1 MLLRFGVSN
10 HLSIRD
16 FQELSLVA
24 SSLKDRNEGL
34 IACAAAPGGCVVPA
48 VAIYGANASGKS
60 NFGHAMG
67 TMRSMVLESQTRW
80 KPDGGVPRHPF
91 ALDPTCAET
100 PSRFEI
106 DFAVDDVR
114 HHYGFEAS
122 DAAFE
127 SEWLYVFP
135 KSYRRLLFERN
146 GDEFHFGRALKGENA
161 AITRLTRPNSL
172 YLSAAAQNG
181 HELLSGI
188 FNYFTSM
195 HGVGGVTVD
204 GPMASMLLAKRDL
217 DRRTIEFLQQMD
229 TGVAGYRRQEMRI
242 HEEKGGG
249 GIQEGLLDLIK
260 KAGGERSDIAEWLSN
275 PVVMELEHRS
285 RDDEP
290 VYFSLD
296 LESAGTRRLLMT
308 LGPSFQV
315 LDEGNLLFIDELD
328 ASLHTRAAEA
338 VLNLFCSPTNNPK
351 GAQVIATTH
360 DTNLLKVP
368 ALRRDQVWFIEKDS
382 GGATRLYPLTD
393 IRTRKGDDF
402 ERGYLQGRYG
412 AAPRDMDISTLV
424 PPR

>member
-10 HLSIRD
+10 HLSIRK
-16 FQELSLVA
+16 FQELSFVA
-24 SSLKDRNEGL
+24 SSLKDPGEGL
-34 IACAAAPGGCVVPA
+34 IACAAAPGGFVVPA

-60 NFGHAMG
+60 NLVDALG
-67 TMRSMVLESQTRW
+67 TMRGMVLGSQAHW

-91 ALDPTCAET
+91 ALDPACSET

-106 DFAVDDVR
+106 DFAVDGVR

-122 DAAFE
+122 DTAFE

-146 GDEFHFGRALKGENA
+146 GDEFRFGRALKGENA
-161 AITRLTRPNSL
+161 TIARLTRPNSL

-181 HELLSGI
+181 HTLLSSI
-188 FNYFTSM
+188 FNYFTSI

-204 GPMASMLLAKRDL
+204 GPMAAMLFAKRDL
-217 DRRTIEFLQQMD
+217 DWRTIKFLQQMG
-229 TGVAGYRRQEMRI
+229 TGVTGYRRKEMRI
-242 HEEKGGG
+242 REQRRE
-249 GIQEGLLDLIK
+249 IQEGLLDLIK
-260 KAGGERSDIAEWLSN
+260 EAGGERLDFAEWLSN
-275 PVVMELEHRS
+275 PVVVELEHRS

-290 VYFSLD
+290 MYFSLD
-296 LESAGTRRLLMT
+296 LESAGTRRLLMA
-308 LGPSFQV
+308 LGPAFQV

-351 GAQVIATTH
+351 GAQIIATTH
-360 DTNLLKVP
+360 DTNLLNAP
-368 ALRRDQVWFIEKDS
+368 ALRRDQIWFIEKDS

-402 ERGYLQGRYG
+402 ERGYQQGRYG
-412 AAPRDMDISTLV
+412 AAPGDMDISTLV
-424 PPR
+424 PRR

>member
-24 SSLKDRNEGL
+24 SSLKDPGEGL
-34 IACAAAPGGCVVPA
+34 IPCAAAPGGFVVPA

-67 TMRSMVLESQTRW
+67 TMRSMVRESQTRW
-80 KPDGGVPRHPF
+80 KPDDGVPRHPF
-91 ALDPTCAET
+91 ALDPACSET

-106 DFAVDDVR
+106 DFAVDGVR

-122 DAAFE
+122 DTAFE

-135 KSYRRLLFERN
+135 KSYRRLLFARN

-161 AITRLTRPNSL
+161 AISRLTRPNSL

-181 HELLSGI
+181 HALLSGI
-188 FNYFTSM
+188 FDYFTSI
-195 HGVGGVTVD
+195 HGVGSVTVD
-204 GPMASMLLAKRDL
+204 GPMAAMLFAKRDL
-217 DRRTIEFLQQMD
+217 DRRTIRFLQQID
-229 TGVAGYRRQEMRI
+229 TGVTSYRRKELHIR
-242 HEEKGGG
+242 EEGG

-260 KAGGERSDIAEWLSN
+260 KAGGERSDFAEWLSN
-275 PVVMELEHRS
+275 PVVVELEHRS

-296 LESAGTRRLLMT
+296 LESAGTRRLLMM
-308 LGPSFQV
+308 LGPAFQV

-328 ASLHTRAAEA
+328 ASLHTRAAAA

-351 GAQVIATTH
+351 GAQVVATTH
-360 DTNLLKVP
+360 DTNLLNAP
-368 ALRRDQVWFIEKDS
+368 ALRRDQVWFVEKDS

-412 AAPRDMDISTLV
+412 AAPGDMDLSALV
-424 PPR
+424 SPR